1 MPKGSKHVKPSGVL
15 SAVFDNPTR
24 FADRCRSGDRSLIAA
39 LEAIVQAVPA
49 DRVGSETKERVLGL
63 TDQNAGKL
71 MKQLLGLASDDGIG
85 KGLKI
90 IFATCLAKRQR

>member
-1 MPKGSKHVKPSGVL
+1 MTKDSKRREPFGAL
-15 SAVFDNPTR
+15 SAVFDNPAT
-24 FADRCRSGDRSLIAA
+24 FAERCHSGDRSLIAA

-49 DRVGSETKERVLGL
+49 DRVGSETKERILGL
-63 TDQNAGKL
+63 TDQKAGKL
-71 MKQLLGLASDDGIG
+71 IKQLLGSASDDGIG